1 MREKGFHL
9 DDHLKGQKALYSL
22 ITRYTLKDKPIFTHF
37 RSTIHKKHKE
47 HLRIEDP
54 LWERVCREVVDLMF
68 FQAEDGMRYTSVTGV
83 QTCALPICS
92 RAVSS
97 EIVLS
102 GEKSASSVGQ
112 AIVGSRSEERR
123 VGKEGRSRWSPYH

>member
-22 ITRYTLKDKPIFTHF
+22 ITRYTLKDNPIFTHF

-54 LWERVCREVVDLMF
+54 LWERVCREVVDLMGHAG
-68 FQAEDGMRYTSVTGV
+68 QPIRQCKPGYISHRKGV
-83 QTCALPICS
+83 IALDCQSEKALHFARQFDFIILGSLKPYFPILK
-92 RAVSS
+92 AVKARRT
-97 EIVLS
+97 
-102 GEKSASSVGQ
+102 KSL
-112 AIVGSRSEERR
+112 
-123 VGKEGRSRWSPYH
+123 